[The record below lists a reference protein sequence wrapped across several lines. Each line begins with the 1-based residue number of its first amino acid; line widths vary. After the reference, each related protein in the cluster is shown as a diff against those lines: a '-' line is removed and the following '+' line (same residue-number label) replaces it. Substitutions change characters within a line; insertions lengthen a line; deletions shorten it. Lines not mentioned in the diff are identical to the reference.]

1 MIPGKFVELLT
12 YIISASFHVTNN
24 KNILFLKI
32 FWLWT
37 WLWIFW
43 FCVVREAEILCK
55 NSEDGQKVHKQP
67 PELFCQKGALR
78 NFSKFTGKH
87 LYHSLFFN
95 KIAGLRYATLL
106 KKRLWQRCFP
116 VNFAKFLRTP
126 FLTITSGGCFLRP
139 NDRRSK
145 SQKCIIPQ
153 KVSVFESFQQQ

>member
-1 MIPGKFVELLT
+1 M
-12 YIISASFHVTNN
+12 
-24 KNILFLKI
+24 
-32 FWLWT
+32 
-37 WLWIFW
+37 
-43 FCVVREAEILCK
+43 VREAEIFCK

-95 KIAGLRYATLL
+95 KVAGLRSATLL

-116 VNFAKFLRTP
+116 VNFAKFLRTL
-126 FLTITSGGCFLRP
+126 FLTNTSGGCFLRP

-145 SQKCIIPQ
+145 SQKCIITQ
-153 KVSVFESFQQQ
+153 KVFVFESFQ